1 MRPAKRQIVW
11 ISNKDLGIDR
21 PGGHSC
27 VVTSVNRKRR
37 TARVKTITSLEH
49 LFNGVMKWDFKSLSK
64 ARKGELLPIPK
75 DALRSHHYSGIDHR
89 AKTVRWTDIRQNTKS
104 YRYPMRYDKLIM
116 RK

>member
-11 ISNKDLGIDR
+11 VSNKDLGIDR

-27 VVTSVNRKRR
+27 VVTRVNRKSR

-49 LFNGVMKWDFKSLSK
+49 YSGGKRYWDDHSLNQ

-89 AKTVRWTDIRQNTKS
+89 AKTVRWVDIRQNTKS